1 MLVREFLQNS
11 SLKVLPQN
19 QFEEAVIEYIERGGK
34 EAVDE
39 FVNETLAKSL
49 KYLVKVDDTDLD
61 NDLQGI
67 VDKCRER
74 LQQRWVE
81 QGGKPWVQKRKLK
94 PRPEFYDSDLEGP
107 WDDPDNPERWE
118 SITEAATAKAK
129 GRGRARNNSDD
140 EDVDM
145 DAESNMFMTQPMEED
160 DPFAESPPRPAPKR
174 GAAAKSTRGAT
185 AKKTTA
191 AKKPPATRSRPQKK
205 AAGFVVDSD
214 DEEEEQDQ
222 DDGQSVDA
230 FIDDEDDEPP
240 PPPPP
245 KRAARATKSATT
257 KASTSKALTSMAKK
271 AAPAKGKQTTLNFS
285 QSQRSNTSRVNP
297 TQKTLEI
304 SDDEIDDDDD
314 AFEPVQ
320 PSRSSRRR

>member
-67 VDKCRER
+67 VDQCREV

-94 PRPEFYDSDLEGP
+94 PRPEFYDSDKEGP
-107 WDDPDNPERWE
+107 WDDPEKPERWE

-129 GRGRARNNSDD
+129 GRSRVRKSASDD
-140 EDVDM
+140 DVDM

-160 DPFAESPPRPAPKR
+160 APIAESPPRPAPRR
-174 GAAAKSTRGAT
+174 GAAAKGTRSS
-185 AKKTTA
+185 A
-191 AKKPPATRSRPQKK
+191 AKKAPATKKAPAARSRPQKK

-214 DEEEEQDQ
+214 EEEVDQDQ
-222 DDGQSVDA
+222 DDDQSMDA
-230 FIDDEDDEPP
+230 FMDDDEEDEPP

-245 KRAARATKSATT
+245 KRAARTTKSTTT
-257 KASTSKALTSMAKK
+257 KPASTSRTKK

-285 QSQRSNTSRVNP
+285 QSQRSNTSRFNS
-297 TQKTLEI
+297 TQKALTI
-304 SDDEIDDDDD
+304 SDDEIDDDD